1 MDSLDLFFKRYSY
14 KFPKGYPDM
23 NNDQDILLLKSL
35 LENLD
40 LPKYDIIL
48 INEAASDIKNELL
61 DAGFA
66 EEDILIKSGK
76 QIRLLAKGNERK
88 STIDKLVSDL
98 NYTYDPNFRGS
109 SLGAVIA
116 DDGTAIIVKP
126 KERQGGASAG
136 LENEQ
141 VLVDTINQYAAEG
154 PISVTFKGENKTLNY
169 DNVASAKGVGTDTAG
184 GKKADVQLLNESGG
198 VIANISLK
206 KANAEMW
213 ESADRRYKDLMLKL
227 SKKLLNSP
235 FPNVA
240 LRETDKK
247 DIYRLYNPETE
258 TDLGGLVITNLPNNE
273 NESIVFGTDEPKVQ
287 VIKHTFQP
295 SDFSFDNG
303 VLTIN
308 AGTILTSLD
317 DIEGT
322 EYEPILVIRHDVT
335 RTATK
340 GLRPIVY
347 NKNFAYKGDEIK
359 GSLVCLL
366 YTSPS
371 PRD

>member
-1 MDSLDLFFKRYSY
+1 MINVFDIFFKKFAY

-23 NNDQDILLLKSL
+23 NNEQDILLLESL
-35 LENLD
+35 LEKLNV
-40 LPKYDIIL
+40 PKYDVII

-66 EEDILIKSGK
+66 EEDILIKSSK
-76 QIRLLAKGNERK
+76 QIRLLTKGNERK

-98 NYTYDPNFRGS
+98 NYKYDPNFKGS

-213 ESADRRYKDLMLKL
+213 ESADKRYKDLMLKL

-240 LRETDKK
+240 LRTTDKK

-273 NESIVFGTDEPKVQ
+273 NESIVFGTDKPKTV
-287 VIKHTFQP
+287 VIKHTFQNN
-295 SDFSFDNG
+295 DFSISGND
-303 VLTIN
+303 LTIKS
-308 AGTILTSLD
+308 GTIFTDLSD
-317 DIEGT
+317 VEGT
-322 EYEPILVIRHDVT
+322 KYEPILVIRHDVT
-335 RTATK
+335 RTATN

-347 NKNFAYKGDEIK
+347 NASHAYKDGKLSGNRVELSYNEAIK
-359 GSLVCLL
+359 
-366 YTSPS
+366 
-371 PRD
+371 